1 MEDTLLKPIHVIA
14 APRTGSTFIWQCLT
28 TFIVNNCCRED
39 VLAAGD
45 ENKFWAHMVRPLR
58 EPIHGHKHN
67 WLDSDEGRYFA
78 QIQKGGPAG
87 PIDEHEYWC
96 DIIMTERNYIDSY
109 LSHLR
114 IEASCNDTF
123 LKTVN
128 DKKIL
133 RSKIDFYR
141 DELQYMEY
149 LKQNYK
155 GNIVLLQ
162 YEKFVDNYDYIFK
175 KFEESFC
182 IKPTWPWKLILNDH
196 IKAGIK
202 TKTARSD
209 SVKIQDEAEKSFSNP
224 HRLHKRHIWSKKINY
239 GRDILTK
246 ENYNYLL
253 EEFSSDNI
261 IPKRNVSNE
270 YKQNCEDR
278 GGLKT
283 ITSHVGNP
291 IDHSVT

>member
-28 TFIVNNCCRED
+28 TFIVNNCCRPD

-45 ENKFWAHMVRPLR
+45 QMKFWTHMVYPLS

-67 WLDSDEGRYFA
+67 WLDNDEGRYYA
-78 QIQKGGPAG
+78 KMQKNGPTD
-87 PIDEHEYWC
+87 PVVEQEYWS

-114 IEASCNDTF
+114 IVADCNDTF

-128 DKKIL
+128 NKKIL

-155 GNIVLLQ
+155 GNIITLQ

-175 KFEESFC
+175 KFESFC
-182 IKPTWPWKLILNDH
+182 SKLTWPWQLMLNDH
-196 IKAGIK
+196 IKAAIK
-202 TKTARSD
+202 CKTTRSD
-209 SVKIQDEAEKSFSNP
+209 NVKIQDETAKSFSNT

-239 GRDILTK
+239 SKDILTE

-253 EEFSSDNI
+253 EEFSSDKI
-261 IPKRNVSNE
+261 IPKQNISNE
-270 YKQNCEDR
+270 YKQNCKDR
-278 GGLKT
+278 GGFKT
-283 ITSHVGNP
+283 VTSRVCNP
-291 IDHSVT
+291 IDHSPT

>member
-1 MEDTLLKPIHVIA
+1 
-14 APRTGSTFIWQCLT
+14 
-28 TFIVNNCCRED
+28 
-39 VLAAGD
+39 
-45 ENKFWAHMVRPLR
+45 
-58 EPIHGHKHN
+58 
-67 WLDSDEGRYFA
+67 
-78 QIQKGGPAG
+78 
-87 PIDEHEYWC
+87 
-96 DIIMTERNYIDSY
+96 
-109 LSHLR
+109 
-114 IEASCNDTF
+114 
-123 LKTVN
+123 
-128 DKKIL
+128 
-133 RSKIDFYR
+133 
-141 DELQYMEY
+141 MEY

-239 GRDILTK
+239 GKDILTK